1 MANRLP
7 GSGEVT
13 RLTLL
18 SLLSAG
24 PSHGYGL
31 RAVMESWRMDAWA
44 NIRYGSIY
52 QVLGRMAAEG
62 LVKEVAHGREGRRPA
77 RSTYAIT
84 EEGREE
90 LHRLLR
96 RAWATP
102 SQEVQPVNVA
112 LSFLEMGLLPA
123 DEIEACLVERLGALE
138 KDAGELEAEEQ
149 RSIAMSTGPGLVAV
163 LRDHFDHFHR
173 LLAAE
178 QAWAAQV
185 LEHLRAGVYTI
196 KQRTAATGGP
206 VARADPGRGRADGP

>member
-1 MANRLP
+1 MPVYPCMANRLP

-138 KDAGELEAEEQ
+138 KDAGELEAGGAAQ
-149 RSIAMSTGPGLVAV
+149 HRNVHGPGAGGGAEGP
-163 LRDHFDHFHR
+163 LRPFPPPAR
-173 LLAAE
+173 CRAS
-178 QAWAAQV
+178 V
-185 LEHLRAGVYTI
+185 GRAG
-196 KQRTAATGGP
+196 
-206 VARADPGRGRADGP
+206 ARAPASGCLHHQAAHRSDGRAGRAR